1 MADITTKQ
9 IRNIVLLGHGGSGK
23 TSVCEAALF
32 LTKATDRLGKITDGN
47 TVCDYGPEEIK
58 RGFSLTLTMAPVL
71 WKDTKINFIDTP
83 GFLDFQGE
91 VDAGIR
97 VADAGIIVL
106 DGKAGVEVGADD
118 HILTLI
124 TCDRSYA
131 GKEGRLVI
139 LAVER

>member
-47 TVCDYGPEEIK
+47 TVCDYDPEEIK

-71 WKDTKINFIDTP
+71 WKDTKINVIDTP

-106 DGKAGVEVGADD
+106 DGKAGVEVGAELAWDK
-118 HILTLI
+118 T
-124 TCDRSYA
+124 T
-131 GKEGRLVI
+131 EGFLHQQVRRPGR
-139 LAVER
+139 AFR